1 MLHLQELEKDLE
13 GKTNLVGIVGRK
25 GYSKLFWYRLH
36 ERLVTIQVQLLVMLH
51 DLFSVQQKKSAV
63 VHLENILSCF
73 ISTQNSRDCIHG
85 LLRNQLQSITEIN
98 MSYVLKPSAH
108 D

>member
-51 DLFSVQQKKSAV
+51 DLFSVQQKN
-63 VHLENILSCF
+63 LPWF
-73 ISTQNSRDCIHG
+73 IWKIFCHASLALKTAETVFMVFSGTNYN
-85 LLRNQLQSITEIN
+85 LLQ
-98 MSYVLKPSAH
+98 K
-108 D
+108 